1 MSTVDTDVVDRN
13 RYGEATRLTVA
24 GAIGSVMMA
33 AGSFGAGATLWADP
47 NEAPFAEHFA
57 DVTVGYGIGL
67 GVWLV
72 GAVLLATAWWRLGRL
87 VRAGALT
94 GRRMTATALIWAVPF
109 LFSAPMGS
117 RDIYAYA
124 CQGLLYAHGL
134 NPYAM
139 GPAALPSPWLP
150 AMTAYWQHT
159 PAPYG
164 PLALLLSR
172 VAAALAGG
180 HLVLALGWLRLA
192 AVTGVALIAVFVP
205 RLARACGVPPVE
217 AAWLGAAS
225 PLVAVDLLSAA
236 HHDALMIG
244 LLLAGLDLAARRRA
258 WPTGIVLGLAGAVKV
273 TALIAVPFA
282 AVLVAPA
289 FTGRHR
295 LVRGGAVVALPAV
308 AAFLALTGVSRLGF
322 GWIRATPGP
331 HSLIHWLSPPSGV
344 GLVAGE
350 LLRLTGYP
358 HAIAT
363 TVPIVRAVAW
373 YVVLPAVLVA
383 LWWRIR
389 QTTDPRRVVEQA
401 GYALAATVLLSPLVY
416 PWYYLA
422 PIAVLAVAITE
433 PRVRTVLAVVTLFG
447 LFVIFPDGFNL
458 AYPTKWV
465 GAVADVFVLA
475 FLAIRAVRIGAMPS
489 RAAERSPEKAAE
501 GQVVDGH
508 SRRGT

>member
-1 MSTVDTDVVDRN
+1 MAGLVRRADVSAVDTDDIGRDRS
-13 RYGEATRLTVA
+13 GKATWLSAA
-24 GAIGSVMMA
+24 GTAGSVLMA
-33 AGSFGAGATLWADP
+33 AGSFGAGATLWIDP
-47 NEAPFAEHFA
+47 NESPFAEHFA

-72 GAVLLATAWWRLGRL
+72 GAVVLATAWWRLGRL
-87 VRAGALT
+87 VRAGGVT
-94 GRRMTATALIWAVPF
+94 GRWMTRTALIWAVPF

-150 AMTAYWQHT
+150 AMSAYWQHT

-164 PLALLLSR
+164 PLALLVSGG
-172 VAAALAGG
+172 AAALAGG

-192 AVTGVALIAVFVP
+192 AMAGVALIAVFVP
-205 RLARACGVPPVE
+205 RLARTCGVPPAE

-236 HHDALMIG
+236 HHGVWMIG
-244 LLLAGLDLAARRRA
+244 LLFACLDLAARRPA
-258 WPTGIVLGLAGAVKV
+258 WPAGIVLGLAGAVKA

-289 FTGRHR
+289 LVGRNR
-295 LVRGGAVVALPAV
+295 LVRGGVVVALPTV
-308 AAFLALTGVSRLGF
+308 AAFLTMTGVSRLGF
-322 GWIRATPGP
+322 GWTKATPGP
-331 HSLIHWLSPPSGV
+331 HSLIHWLSPPTGV
-344 GLVAGE
+344 GMVTGE
-350 LLRLTGYP
+350 LLHLAGYP

-363 TVPIVRAVAW
+363 TVPIVRVVAW
-373 YVVLPAVLVA
+373 YVVLPAVLIA
-383 LWWRIR
+383 LWWRVHR
-389 QTTDPRRVVEQA
+389 STDRRRVVEQT
-401 GYALAATVLLSPLVY
+401 GYALAAAVLLSPLVY

-422 PIAVLAVAITE
+422 PISVLAVAVTE

-447 LFVIFPDGFNL
+447 LFVILPDGFNL
-458 AYPTKWV
+458 AYPTKWF

-475 FLAIRAVRIGAMPS
+475 FLATRAVRT
-489 RAAERSPEKAAE
+489 RALP
-501 GQVVDGH
+501 VI
-508 SRRGT
+508 RR